1 MILLDLLDANTLITA
16 NRDYYPL
23 DQVPEFWTWLKYQGE
38 SGLVKIPQEIMNEV
52 KAGRKENDP
61 LIDWITQSDVE
72 TALLLEET
80 VDVQL
85 VRYVTDIGYG
95 TNLTDVELETIGKDP
110 FLIAY
115 ALAKPAE
122 RGVVTVE
129 VSRPSARRQN
139 RRIPDVCKD
148 VGVQWCGPFAMNK
161 RLGFKTWWNSA

>member
-23 DQVPEFWTWLKYQGE
+23 DQVPEFWAWLKHHGE
-38 SGLVKIPQEIMNEV
+38 SGRVKIPREIMDEV
-52 KAGRKENDP
+52 KTGRRENDS
-61 LIDWITQSDVE
+61 LIDWITQANVE
-72 TALLLEET
+72 TALVLEET
-80 VDVQL
+80 VDVEL
-85 VRYVTDIGYG
+85 VRHVTDLGYG
-95 TNLTDVELETIGKDP
+95 TNLTDVELEIIGKDP

-129 VSRPSARRQN
+129 VSRPGAQRQN

-148 VGVQWCGPFAMNK
+148 VGVQCCGPFAMNK
-161 RLGFKTWWNSA
+161 RLGFKTGWNRQ